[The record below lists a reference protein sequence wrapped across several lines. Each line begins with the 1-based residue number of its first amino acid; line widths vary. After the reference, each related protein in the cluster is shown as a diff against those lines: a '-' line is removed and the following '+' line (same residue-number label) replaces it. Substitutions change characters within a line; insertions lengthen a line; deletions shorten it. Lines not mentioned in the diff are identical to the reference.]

1 MTLSNQKYL
10 FLLIKYTFS
19 CVMCVVANY
28 VENSMAYYLK
38 AIVHEPHLTTP
49 LACVPFFFIEYYCNT
64 DFNWS
69 VCLCVLFSI
78 DGCFLFA
85 VSLILY
91 FYFDLSFILVRIALM
106 FIVISLLKRVRF
118 QWINDVRRFNVFIT
132 NATLSIDCVDGRN
145 VIGYVSMIT
154 MCRSVLQRAFTVC
167 IAFCCIRLRFDGC
180 VLYFD
185 MFHQHGQ
192 SKIFNRTTN

>member
-1 MTLSNQKYL
+1 MLKNQIQTYCIVKNVIVLRTMTFSNQKYL

-49 LACVPFFFIEYYCNT
+49 LACVPFFSLNIIAT
-64 DFNWS
+64 LIS
-69 VCLCVLFSI
+69 IRVCVLFSI

-85 VSLILY
+85 VSLISY

-106 FIVISLLKRVRF
+106 FIVISLLK
-118 QWINDVRRFNVFIT
+118 
-132 NATLSIDCVDGRN
+132 
-145 VIGYVSMIT
+145 
-154 MCRSVLQRAFTVC
+154 
-167 IAFCCIRLRFDGC
+167 
-180 VLYFD
+180 
-185 MFHQHGQ
+185 
-192 SKIFNRTTN
+192 

>member
-49 LACVPFFFIEYYCNT
+49 LACVPFFFHWILLQHWFQLECVFVCTFFYRWLFFVRCVF
-64 DFNWS
+64 DFVFLFWS
-69 VCLCVLFSI
+69 VVYFSAYRAYVHCHI
-78 DGCFLFA
+78 
-85 VSLILY
+85 
-91 FYFDLSFILVRIALM
+91 IAKA
-106 FIVISLLKRVRF
+106 SEKF

-132 NATLSIDCVDGRN
+132 NATLSIDCVDGQN

-154 MCRSVLQRAFTVC
+154 MCRSVTKSLHSLHRFLLYSIEIWWLC
-167 IAFCCIRLRFDGC
+167 IVFWYVSSTWSI
-180 VLYFD
+180 
-185 MFHQHGQ
+185 
-192 SKIFNRTTN
+192 